1 MTRSLVTTVRN
12 AQFFAK
18 GSAVYLACIALTTA
32 CGAKVLSVTTPDG
45 GATAE
50 GGICTSD
57 MMPVSAAIR
66 SATEDCPADD
76 QWLPSTP
83 AVALVTPAPHPSSN
97 CPFYQDAW
105 QNFLITTA
113 LDRATRETALV
124 AYPTIDD
131 VFQSS
136 KPHAPRNTAERAWLG
151 NVKQP
156 AFGGILI
163 DQNGRTLY
171 YGIHVNQAFADFA
184 AAHGLTTLSG
194 IQNADPML
202 TFPPGVV
209 ELKTAWQEIDG
220 PAGAADYITT
230 SAWVSTLAQ
239 DPVTRVITE
248 DKNHPRF
255 AQLALLSV
263 EVGFTLP
270 GHPEFIWALFEHGN
284 GCGRGDLVPTLPDNP
299 NEYDN
304 TNVLGVVSNRDF
316 PLYGHG
322 TPANQ
327 ANQMFFETHL
337 SLDPATQS
345 FPGKQT
351 SIYRMF
357 PASLS
362 NSTSPDSA
370 VTRLNANVAALFE
383 RHRDGLDPEDM
394 RMQYRLV
401 GGTWMDKPS
410 LFALNSDLQ
419 NNIGSP
425 LLSNGSSDP
434 YPRGNIRPDVS
445 QADERAA
452 VLSSGK
458 TGADDVVSNGPDS
471 PFSIIGGQNRLSG
484 AAMESFTQT
493 RGAYPNCG
501 MCHNTEGVNGNGA
514 PYVDPSLAKIL
525 DAKLINVSRVFARFV
540 LDESY

>member
-12 AQFFAK
+12 AQFSAK

-50 GGICTSD
+50 GAICTSD
-57 MMPVSAAIR
+57 MMPVSAVIR

-105 QNFLITTA
+105 QNFLIATA

-131 VFQSS
+131 VFQSAR
-136 KPHAPRNTAERAWLG
+136 PHALRNTAERAWLG
-151 NVKQP
+151 DVKQP

-316 PLYGHG
+316 PLYRHG

-327 ANQMFFETHL
+327 ANQVFFETRL

-370 VTRLNANVAALFE
+370 VTRLNVNVAALFE

-401 GGTWMDKPS
+401 GGAWMDKPS
-410 LFALNSDLQ
+410 LFALNSELQ
-419 NNIGSP
+419 NNIVSP

-434 YPRGNIRPDVS
+434 YSRGNIRPDVS

-458 TGADDVVSNGPDS
+458 TGADDLLSNGPDS
-471 PFSIIGGQNRLSG
+471 PFSIIGGQDRLSG

-493 RGAYPNCG
+493 RAAYANCG

-514 PYVDPSLAKIL
+514 PYGDPSLAKIL